1 MTALDR
7 LTPRVALAIGF
18 ATTTALVAALAPL
31 AAQTPPR
38 VAFEAASVKPNDGS
52 TPGQGIR
59 LQPGGRFNVINMPVR
74 TLITFAYQLQQH
86 QLVGG
91 PSWINDDRFDI
102 VAKIEGDQVGPPAP
116 GQPDRAM
123 LALRTLLEERF
134 RLTVHRDTR
143 PLDVYAMTL
152 VKPGQPGPALK
163 PAAADCSA
171 EAMAARRA
179 APPDPTQK
187 PLFCGLQLRGPGKF
201 VLSGMPLSFYA
212 TTLAN
217 QVGRF
222 VVDQTGLDGR
232 WDFELTAAPAPPGG
246 QLVDAAPADP
256 DAPPHLFTALREQL
270 GIKLEPTKADVEVL
284 VVDRVEKPTPD

>member
-1 MTALDR
+1 MTRLGRRVTVRRALR
-7 LTPRVALAIGF
+7 IGFVALAI
-18 ATTTALVAALAPL
+18 APL
-31 AAQTPPR
+31 AAQTPAR
-38 VAFEAASVKPNDGS
+38 VSFEAASIKPNDGT

-59 LQPGGRFNVINMPVR
+59 IQPGGRFNVTNMPVR
-74 TLITFAYQLQQH
+74 TLITFAYQLQQY

-91 PSWINDDRFDI
+91 PAWINDDRFNI
-102 VAKIEGDQVGPPAP
+102 VAKLEGDLAPSGP

-134 RLTVHRDTR
+134 QLVVHRETR
-143 PLDVYAMTL
+143 QLDIYAMTL
-152 VKPGQPGPALK
+152 EKPGQPGPKLT
-163 PAAADCSA
+163 PAANDCSP

-179 APPDPTQK
+179 APPETQK

-201 VLSGMPLSFYA
+201 ALSGMPLSFYA

-222 VVDQTGLDGR
+222 VVDRTGLEGR

-246 QLVDAAPADP
+246 QIVDAVPTDP
-256 DAPPHLFTALREQL
+256 DGAPHLFTALREQL
-270 GIKLEPTKADVEVL
+270 GIKLDATKGDVEVL
-284 VVDRVEKPTPD
+284 VVDRVEKPTAD